1 MKHWADGGE
10 TSLRNT
16 VLLCRR
22 HHRTVHEG
30 RVKVGMS
37 PDGTVLFF
45 TRGGRVLADAPPVG
59 RAGADALQERARAD
73 ASRPGVEADARMSP
87 KSVPTG
93 LPPIPSADSRGPS
106 RGERATLSNGAALYR
121 DAAIPWAI
129 EAAAREAVEASM
141 ER

>member
-30 RVKVGMS
+30 RVKVGRS

-45 TRGGRVLADAPPVG
+45 TRGGRVLADAPPARRVP
-59 RAGADALQERARAD
+59 ADAGV
-73 ASRPGVEADARMSP
+73 RPE
-87 KSVPTG
+87 SVPAD
-93 LPPIPSADSRGPS
+93 LPPIPSADPGGPS

-121 DAAIPWAI
+121 DSAIPWTI
-129 EAAAREAVEASM
+129 EAAAREAVEASL